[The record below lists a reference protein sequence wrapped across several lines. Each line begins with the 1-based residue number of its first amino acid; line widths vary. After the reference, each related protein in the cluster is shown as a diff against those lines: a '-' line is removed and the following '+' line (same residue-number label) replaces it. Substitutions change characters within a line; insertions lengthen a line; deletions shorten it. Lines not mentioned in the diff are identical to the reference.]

1 MEEKE
6 KNQIP
11 EIGDEEL
18 DGAAGGFGDDFNY
31 DYAYCPLQYG
41 ACSSQNW

>member
-18 DGAAGGFGDDFNY
+18 DGAAGGFDDGY
-31 DYAYCPLQYG
+31 VYYGYCPLQYG